1 MQEGQAATVAFVH
14 GDSVQANY
22 EFIAERERALFVA
35 VQQAQMAVERMAT
48 PLQEEA
54 QELIAYA
61 SGPNVAED
69 EVQIAQTR
77 LYEIEAQLAQIQN
90 ESQTRLV
97 QLENQLQAE
106 VATRLS
112 EEVAVFAEE
121 NGLEVVLNWG
131 LSGEG
136 CPVRFSRLRHHQCP
150 AGLHERPVRT
160 TDRRRE
166 FGGKRRMSTAA
177 AKKNAH
183 IVEYVLY
190 VWQMEDLVRA
200 AQFSETAIE
209 GLFNGEGGADCDWL
223 LKLNTQMQREK
234 LEEKGHISDV
244 LEVQTELALL
254 HDLLT
259 GPMEDEI
266 YVSAFQTA
274 EPILQEL
281 EQNKMGEG
289 MRHPTETMLTA
300 LYGWLVLKMR
310 KEDVTLETQ
319 SALQPIREMANA
331 LARGHVKIYQGK

>member
-1 MQEGQAATVAFVH
+1 
-14 GDSVQANY
+14 
-22 EFIAERERALFVA
+22 
-35 VQQAQMAVERMAT
+35 
-48 PLQEEA
+48 
-54 QELIAYA
+54 
-61 SGPNVAED
+61 
-69 EVQIAQTR
+69 
-77 LYEIEAQLAQIQN
+77 
-90 ESQTRLV
+90 
-97 QLENQLQAE
+97 
-106 VATRLS
+106 
-112 EEVAVFAEE
+112 
-121 NGLEVVLNWG
+121 
-131 LSGEG
+131 
-136 CPVRFSRLRHHQCP
+136 
-150 AGLHERPVRT
+150 
-160 TDRRRE
+160 
-166 FGGKRRMSTAA
+166 MSTAA

-281 EQNKMGEG
+281 EQTKMGEG

-310 KEDVTLETQ
+310 KTPVE
-319 SALQPIREMANA
+319 
-331 LARGHVKIYQGK
+331 KKY

>member
-1 MQEGQAATVAFVH
+1 
-14 GDSVQANY
+14 
-22 EFIAERERALFVA
+22 
-35 VQQAQMAVERMAT
+35 
-48 PLQEEA
+48 
-54 QELIAYA
+54 
-61 SGPNVAED
+61 
-69 EVQIAQTR
+69 
-77 LYEIEAQLAQIQN
+77 
-90 ESQTRLV
+90 
-97 QLENQLQAE
+97 
-106 VATRLS
+106 
-112 EEVAVFAEE
+112 
-121 NGLEVVLNWG
+121 
-131 LSGEG
+131 
-136 CPVRFSRLRHHQCP
+136 
-150 AGLHERPVRT
+150 
-160 TDRRRE
+160 
-166 FGGKRRMSTAA
+166 MSIAA

-319 SALQPIREMANA
+319 SPCNPSGKWRMRSRGATSKFTRGNKPQRRWSRRMWRLRLMAMRNTWDSFRSRSMTAVERASDDKAMELGGHNFKSASPTIMHRKYSCASAARLANA
-331 LARGHVKIYQGK
+331 LMVESPCISSSTMSHADWCLALA